1 MTVSIY
7 DANGW
12 LDVIVIEARATPR
25 MEPRAVVDLQRRSLT
40 EQLRGMSSYPKRR
53 IRSLRTEHRRRLAI
67 VVSPSRSERRT

>member
-25 MEPRAVVDLQRRSLT
+25 MEPRAVVDL
-40 EQLRGMSSYPKRR
+40 
-53 IRSLRTEHRRRLAI
+53 HRR
-67 VVSPSRSERRT
+67 